1 MLFSTPILDMV
12 SVSNN
17 HERGQDPGATL
28 LYKPYT
34 YLPPQRVGFM
44 GRFGGLKTLC
54 PFLFALEWLMI
65 FEETTGAYMYECIY
79 RFQF

>member
-17 HERGQDPGATL
+17 HERGQDPGL
-28 LYKPYT
+28 LSYVSHIGICRPKGYCLWAVLVVWKHFK
-34 YLPPQRVGFM
+34 Y
-44 GRFGGLKTLC
+44 FGMKYC
-54 PFLFALEWLMI
+54 MV